1 MKILEIKSLEIP
13 EIKVIKFARF
23 CDERGYF
30 SEQFRKSD
38 IKNLNVDSLKNI
50 EFFQANQSYSKK
62 NVIRGLHFQWNPY
75 MGKLVRTLSGNMTDL
90 VLDIRKDSPTF
101 GKIIGYEIPSCD
113 EQDYEEWIWVPVG
126 FAHGN
131 FFIKDSKI
139 EYFCSGEYSPGCE
152 AGISPLSK
160 DIDWSLCKKEIRKN
174 FLEVLKNPII
184 SNKDRNGLSLEEWV
198 NDPRSDNF
206 IYKNLKKANLC

>member
-75 MGKLVRTLSGNMTDL
+75 MENLLELS
-90 VLDIRKDSPTF
+90 RKYD
-101 GKIIGYEIPSCD
+101 
-113 EQDYEEWIWVPVG
+113 
-126 FAHGN
+126 
-131 FFIKDSKI
+131 
-139 EYFCSGEYSPGCE
+139 
-152 AGISPLSK
+152 
-160 DIDWSLCKKEIRKN
+160 
-174 FLEVLKNPII
+174 
-184 SNKDRNGLSLEEWV
+184 
-198 NDPRSDNF
+198 
-206 IYKNLKKANLC
+206 